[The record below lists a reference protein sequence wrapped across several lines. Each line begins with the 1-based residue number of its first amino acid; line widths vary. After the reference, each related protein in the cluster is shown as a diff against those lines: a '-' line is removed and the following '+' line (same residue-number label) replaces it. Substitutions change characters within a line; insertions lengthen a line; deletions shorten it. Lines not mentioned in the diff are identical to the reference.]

1 MEDIEQ
7 LREALASAKQ
17 IEAAQAQ
24 RLREQDLVL
33 SGLAALQ
40 DNDDPA
46 KLFSRA
52 FGLLREAV
60 DFQHALVLAPG
71 PEGFICRASTAPEA
85 LGEVWPM
92 GGFFSRVANGRAAV
106 VPDNS
111 KPPEWASGTAFVPP
125 PGGGVYAPIS
135 AEGGH
140 GLLILTHAE
149 HGVYSAHEANL
160 VSRLGLLISQ
170 TLAAGQR
177 RRLENERQIAVQANE
192 AKSRFL
198 ANMSHEIRT
207 PLNGV
212 TTVAELLART
222 ALDPRQGEMAAL
234 IVESGKMLERLLGDV
249 LDFARIE
256 AGHLA
261 IEAAA
266 FALEPSLAAVTELFA
281 AKADAKG
288 IGFRAQVDPSAQGT
302 FQGDD
307 LRVRQVVA
315 NLLGN
320 AVKFTDQGEVV
331 MTVAARDLDEDCEIS
346 VTVRDTGPGFTEAV
360 AQRLFSR
367 FEQGDDSI
375 TKSFAG
381 AGLGLAISRALAQLM
396 GGDITCSGA
405 PGAGAEFVFTFRAPR
420 ARPVATPQVEAMAD
434 PTGDGPR
441 VLVVEDNP
449 NNRKIVGMILELIQA
464 ETIFAE
470 NGQEGLDAYSP
481 HRFDAV
487 LMDLQMPVM
496 DGLTATR
503 MIRER
508 ERQEG
513 VAPIPIIVV
522 SANAMTHHVAESLA
536 CGASAHLAKP
546 IQPLRLIQTLAA
558 LLDPD
563 RAEAERGAA

>member
-17 IEAAQAQ
+17 IEAALTR

-33 SGLAALQ
+33 SGLAALP

-46 KLFSRA
+46 QLFTRA

-60 DFQHALVLAPG
+60 DFQHALVLTPG
-71 PEGFICRASTAPEA
+71 PDGFVCRASTAPEA
-85 LGEVWPM
+85 LGEVWPT
-92 GGFFSRVANGRAAV
+92 GGFFSRVANGRATV

-111 KPPEWASGTAFVPP
+111 KPPEWACGAAFVPP
-125 PGGGVYAPIS
+125 PGGGVYAPIR

-177 RRLENERQIAVQANE
+177 RRLETERQIAVQANE

-222 ALDPRQGEMAAL
+222 ALDPQQAEMSAL

-256 AGHLA
+256 AGRLD
-261 IEAAA
+261 IEHAP
-266 FALEPSLAAVTELFA
+266 FALDAALAAVTDLFA

-288 IGFRAQVDPSAQGT
+288 VAFRAEIDPSAQGS
-302 FQGDD
+302 FLGDD

-320 AVKFTDQGEVV
+320 AVKFTDRGEVV
-331 MTVAARDLDEDCEIS
+331 MTVSARDLDADGEITI
-346 VTVRDTGPGFTEAV
+346 VVRDTGHGFSEAV
-360 AQRLFSR
+360 AERLFSR

-381 AGLGLAISRALAQLM
+381 AGLGLAISRALARLM
-396 GGDITCSGA
+396 GGDITCTGA
-405 PGAGAEFVFTFRAPR
+405 PDQGAEFVFTFRAARAEAAQVLAAEATVDPLADAPR
-420 ARPVATPQVEAMAD
+420 I
-434 PTGDGPR
+434 
-441 VLVVEDNP
+441 LVVEDNP

-464 ETIFAE
+464 QTVFAE
-470 NGQEGLDAYSP
+470 NGQEALDAFAP
-481 HRFDAV
+481 DRFDAV

-503 MIRER
+503 AIRER
-508 ERQEG
+508 ERREDL
-513 VAPIPIIVV
+513 APIPIVVV

-536 CGASAHLAKP
+536 SGATTHLAKP
-546 IQPLRLIQTLAA
+546 IQPMRLIETLAA

-563 RAEAERGAA
+563 RSDVELGAA